1 MSEADGARRVFEKV
15 SSMASLMCSTDPSQV
30 FSEDIQRLLSME
42 DMWKVQGRVKPV
54 PLEYEAIMLGTFVT
68 PPVRKAAHANG
79 KTGAEY
85 GKNGLEKAP
94 AEVAKTAG
102 LKDQREL
109 SVKDNLELFIDR

>member
-1 MSEADGARRVFEKV
+1 
-15 SSMASLMCSTDPSQV
+15 LQV

-54 PLEYEAIMLGTFVT
+54 PLEYESIMSGEFVT
-68 PPVRKAAHANG
+68 PPVRKAQTNG
-79 KTGAEY
+79 KQTD
-85 GKNGLEKAP
+85 KQTDKQNGDQAP
-94 AEVAKTAG
+94 ADVARSTG